1 MKKNIQEIIFL
12 ENASKA
18 ANAQFMKCMLKRK
31 TKGIAGK
38 KYREIKRKRVTR
50 EGVREKNSEK
60 YREKEKQS
68 ERDRHQ
74 RKENNSVGER
84 ENEG

>member
-1 MKKNIQEIIFL
+1 
-12 ENASKA
+12 
-18 ANAQFMKCMLKRK
+18 MKCMLKRK

-60 YREKEKQS
+60 YREKEK
-68 ERDRHQ
+68 
-74 RKENNSVGER
+74 
-84 ENEG
+84 